1 MNIENGRLETSFSQL
16 HTSAVLIRE
25 QGKFTKH
32 PCIYGC
38 LTYGGEFTEVRGN
51 TRLFESGCTE
61 VHTKSI
67 KPLKLYISSVI

>member
-16 HTSAVLIRE
+16 LTSAVLIRE

-38 LTYGGEFTEVRGN
+38 LTCRGEFTEVRGN
-51 TRLFESGCTE
+51 IPPAGKWMNRNTHKEYKTIE
-61 VHTKSI
+61 N
-67 KPLKLYISSVI
+67 YILSVI